1 MESVNVLLGI
11 IVDFVN
17 VSIVYVSMLFLYH
30 FVLYLGWIV
39 LYNQIFR
46 IMATQF
52 LTRIYS

>member
-11 IVDFVN
+11 ILDFVN
-17 VSIVYVSMLFLYH
+17 VSIVYIYH
-30 FVLYLGWIV
+30 IALYLCWIV
-39 LYNQIFR
+39 LYNQKLR